1 MVFDCKFARNKNY
14 AAFWDDA
21 GMCYVVRPVVM
32 FYFFGFCYYF
42 NNISTIISNI
52 YNQIHRSFVRNFCD
66 MEIHS
71 RTCQHQREQK
81 KTNEVNIWNILK
93 WNFVSY
99 ISTFFSR
106 SRLYRTHA
114 HTSHIH
120 MYWILFEYYRILG
133 AWMSAESFYIYISMR
148 TREYKIMAKLV
159 HITKLTAIINQKRS
173 KNYDRK
179 CCWKQRKS
187 SAHIHGMLERNA
199 KVDEFQF

>member
-1 MVFDCKFARNKNY
+1 MTRRCAMS
-14 AAFWDDA
+14 W
-21 GMCYVVRPVVM
+21 GPVVM

-81 KTNEVNIWNILK
+81 KDEWSK
-93 WNFVSY
+93 YMEY
-99 ISTFFSR
+99 IKMEFCFIYFHIFFSFKIISHAR
-106 SRLYRTHA
+106 SHFTH
-114 HTSHIH
+114 TYVLNSI
-120 MYWILFEYYRILG
+120 WILPHIGSVNERRKLLYT
-133 AWMSAESFYIYISMR
+133 YISMR

-187 SAHIHGMLERNA
+187 SAHIHGVLERNA